1 MNYKEK
7 ISNKIVQVTQS
18 IIRALKIMDAQKV
31 KLLYV
36 YDNDVFVSI
45 LTIGDIQRAII
56 ANVDLNASIRG
67 ILDFDKKYA
76 SPSDSLEDIKQKMLS
91 LKAESMPVLNEDN
104 ELVDVYLWEDFF
116 DNQEKRE
123 RRKLSLP
130 VVIMAGGKGIRLQPL
145 TNIIPKPLIPI
156 GEKTIVETILDQF
169 ESIGCDQF
177 YMSVNYKSE
186 VLEYYFDHLT
196 RKYDITFFKEDKPLG
211 TIGSV
216 TLLKNKISTP
226 FFVSNCDILIDQDF
240 IEVYDYHV
248 VNKNDLT
255 IITSV
260 KSYQIPYGVIQTGED
275 GIMEGLSEKPEMTY
289 MINTGVYIIQ
299 PELINEIP
307 ENQFFHITELMEKVK
322 QRGGKIG
329 CFPVSEKSWTDI
341 GDWKEYLKIIN
352 K

>member
-1 MNYKEK
+1 MNYKER

-18 IIRALKIMDAQKV
+18 IIWALKIMDAQKV

-240 IEVYDYHV
+240 TEVYDYHAA
-248 VNKNDLT
+248 NKNDLT

-299 PELINEIP
+299 PELIKEIP
-307 ENQFFHITELMEKVK
+307 ENQFFHITELMDKVK

-329 CFPVSEKSWTDI
+329 CFPVSEKSWMDI